1 MITDIN
7 HSGIV
12 VPDLGIA
19 IKFYT
24 EIMRLELIDIRERD
38 GMGISQVLGYENT
51 HIKVADVSTPTGQII
66 ELIEYI
72 NPKPQN
78 AKSSERAEL
87 TASHIAFNVTNI
99 QEVYEFLIKSGG
111 VSLNP
116 PIEITKGKSVCY
128 LQDPFG
134 NWLELIEMS

>member
-1 MITDIN
+1 MIIDIN

-12 VPDLGIA
+12 VPNLEIA
-19 IKFYT
+19 IDFYT
-24 EIMRLELIDIRERD
+24 KIMRLQLIEIRKRD
-38 GMGISQVLGYENT
+38 GAGISQVLGYKDT
-51 HIKVADVSTPTGQII
+51 QIKVADVSTPTGQII

-72 NPKPQN
+72 NPSSQN

-87 TASHIAFNVTNI
+87 TASHIAFNVENI
-99 QEVYEFLIKSGG
+99 QECYEFLIKNGG
-111 VSLNP
+111 ISLNP

-134 NWLELIEMS
+134 NWLELIEML

>member
-7 HSGIV
+7 QSGIV
-12 VPDLGIA
+12 VPNLEIA
-19 IKFYT
+19 IDFYT
-24 EIMRLELIDIRERD
+24 NIMKLKLVEIRERD
-38 GMGISQVLGYENT
+38 GSGISQVLGYEKT
-51 HIKVADVSTPTGQII
+51 QIKVADVSTPTGQII

-72 NPKPQN
+72 NPRPQN
-78 AKSSERAEL
+78 TKSSERAEL
-87 TASHIAFNVTNI
+87 TASHIAFNVINI
-99 QEVYEFLIKSGG
+99 QEVYEFLIKNGG

-116 PIEITKGKSVCY
+116 PLEITAGKSVCY

>member
-12 VPDLGIA
+12 VPNLEIA
-19 IKFYT
+19 IDFYT
-24 EIMRLELIDIRERD
+24 NIMKLKLVEIRERD
-38 GMGISQVLGYENT
+38 GSGISQVLGYEKT
-51 HIKVADVSTPTGQII
+51 QIKVADVSTPTGQII

-72 NPKPQN
+72 NPRPQN
-78 AKSSERAEL
+78 TKSSERAEL
-87 TASHIAFNVTNI
+87 TASHIAFNVINI
-99 QEVYEFLIKSGG
+99 QEVYEFLIKNGG

-116 PIEITKGKSVCY
+116 PLEITAGKSVCY

>member
-1 MITDIN
+1 MRVSRNIFFCFTHFKSIFISYGL
-7 HSGIV
+7 H
-12 VPDLGIA
+12 PDEVNDLNLLSSN
-19 IKFYT
+19 
-24 EIMRLELIDIRERD
+24 EIDSFCNL
-38 GMGISQVLGYENT
+38 YENT

-116 PIEITKGKSVCY
+116 PIEITEGKSVCY

>member
-1 MITDIN
+1 MIIDIN

-12 VPDLGIA
+12 VPNLEIA
-19 IKFYT
+19 IDFYT
-24 EIMRLELIDIRERD
+24 KIIRLKLVEIRERD
-38 GMGISQVLGYENT
+38 GAGISQVLGYKDT
-51 HIKVADVSTPTGQII
+51 QIKVADVSTSTGQII

-72 NPKPQN
+72 NPSPQN
-78 AKSSERAEL
+78 AKSNERAEL

-99 QEVYEFLIKSGG
+99 LESYEFLIQNGG
-111 VSLNP
+111 ISLNP
-116 PIEITKGKSVCY
+116 PVEITKGKKVCY